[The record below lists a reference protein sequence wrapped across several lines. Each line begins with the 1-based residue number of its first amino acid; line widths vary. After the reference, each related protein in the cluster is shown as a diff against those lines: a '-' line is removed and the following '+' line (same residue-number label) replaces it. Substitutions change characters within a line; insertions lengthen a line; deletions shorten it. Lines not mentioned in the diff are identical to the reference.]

1 METVWSLVIDVIVTG
16 GAGFALW
23 AADRRHGKYGIML
36 PVALG
41 VVIACLAWIVAVA
54 SGTGY
59 LTGLIWVPWIVPMVL
74 GVAVSV
80 AVTKL
85 VERRREK
92 RDVADLT
99 RVLRG

>member
-1 METVWSLVIDVIVTG
+1 METVWSLVIDVIVTAG
-16 GAGFALW
+16 IGFALW

-41 VVIACLAWIVAVA
+41 VVVGCLAWIIAVA
-54 SGTGY
+54 AGTGY
-59 LTGLIWVPWIVPMVL
+59 LTGLTWVPWIVPMVL

-80 AVTKL
+80 GVTKV

-92 RDVADLT
+92 RDLADLT
-99 RVLRG
+99 QVLRG

>member
-1 METVWSLVIDVIVTG
+1 METVWSLVIDVIVTAG
-16 GAGFALW
+16 IGFALW

-41 VVIACLAWIVAVA
+41 VVVACFAWIIAVGA
-54 SGTGY
+54 GAGY
-59 LTGLIWVPWIVPMVL
+59 LTGLTWIPWVVPMVL

-80 AVTKL
+80 AGTKFI
-85 VERRREK
+85 ERRREK
-92 RDVADLT
+92 RDIADLT

>member
-1 METVWSLVIDVIVTG
+1 METVWSLVIDVIVTAG
-16 GAGFALW
+16 IGFALW

-41 VVIACLAWIVAVA
+41 VVVACLAWIVVVA
-54 SGTGY
+54 AGTGY
-59 LTGLIWVPWIVPMVL
+59 LTGLIWMPWVVPMAL
-74 GVAVSV
+74 GLVVSF

-85 VERRREK
+85 IERRREK

-99 RVLRG
+99 RLLKG

>member
-1 METVWSLVIDVIVTG
+1 VETVWSLVIDVIVTAG
-16 GAGFALW
+16 IGFALW

-41 VVIACLAWIVAVA
+41 VVVGCLAWIIAVAV
-54 SGTGY
+54 GTGY
-59 LTGLIWVPWIVPMVL
+59 LTGLTWVPWIVPMVL

-80 AVTKL
+80 GVTKV

-92 RDVADLT
+92 RDLADLT
-99 RVLRG
+99 QVLRG

>member
-36 PVALG
+36 PVSLG

-54 SGTGY
+54 AGTGY
-59 LTGLIWVPWIVPMVL
+59 LTGLVWVPWIVPMVL
-74 GVAVSV
+74 GVAVSI

>member
-1 METVWSLVIDVIVTG
+1 VETVWSLVIDVIVTG

-41 VVIACLAWIVAVA
+41 VVIACLTWIVAVA
-54 SGTGY
+54 AGTGY
-59 LTGLIWVPWIVPMVL
+59 LTGLIWVPWIVPMFL

>member
-16 GAGFALW
+16 GIGFALW

-41 VVIACLAWIVAVA
+41 VVVGCLAWIVVVA
-54 SGTGY
+54 AGTGY
-59 LTGLIWVPWIVPMVL
+59 MTGLTWMPWVVPMAL

-80 AVTKL
+80 TVTKL
-85 VERRREK
+85 IERRRVK
-92 RDVADLT
+92 HDVADLT
-99 RVLRG
+99 QVLKG